1 MVLQTM
7 ISIALFVVTLFLLA
21 IALANVL
28 FWPKPRQAQQAY
40 AGEISILIPARNEEA
55 NLPACLET
63 VLRQGEAVREVLIYN
78 DHSTDG
84 TGEIIRRFAELDKR
98 VRSVAV
104 LPLAEGWCGKNF
116 ACAQL
121 AKAATGKFLLF
132 IDADARL
139 AESAA
144 ARMVEEMHQRRLTFL
159 SCWPG
164 LELVSF
170 WERMLMPMLN
180 FVVFAT
186 FPTPLSMR
194 LGSPSLGLA
203 HGACLMFERAA
214 YEAIGGHAAVRDQI
228 FEDTRLAQLWRER
241 GESGLCLDGQD
252 VVRVRMYSS
261 FAEIWQGFQ
270 KNFFPAFKHELSF
283 WFFVAFHA
291 VIFLTPFVWLLVS
304 PSLAIGLVVLAVLL
318 IRLLLAWRFR
328 QPLWAALLHPLAEA
342 ILLALGLS
350 SWRRCKSGQGVA
362 WKGREYHKATKIQ

>member
-1 MVLQTM
+1 MF
-7 ISIALFVVTLFLLA
+7 SIAVLAVTVFLLA
-21 IALANVL
+21 IALVNAL
-28 FWPKPRQAQQAY
+28 FWPKPRRARQVY
-40 AGEISILIPARNEEA
+40 AGELSVLIPARNEEA
-55 NLPACLET
+55 NLAACLET
-63 VLRQGEAVREVLIYN
+63 VLRQGDAVREVLVYN

-84 TGEIIRRFAELDKR
+84 TGSILHDFAARDTR
-98 VRSVAV
+98 VRAAEV
-104 LPLAEGWCGKNF
+104 LPLADGWCGKNF

-121 AKAATGKFLLF
+121 AKAAAGKYLLF

-139 AESAA
+139 LEGAA
-144 ARMVEEMHQRRLTFL
+144 ARMVEEMNRRQLTFL

-170 WERMLMPMLN
+170 WERALMPMLN

-186 FPTPLSMR
+186 FPSPLSLW

-203 HGACLMFERAA
+203 HGACLMFERET
-214 YEAIGGHAAVRDQI
+214 YERVGGHAAVRDQI

-241 GESGLCLDGQD
+241 KQRGLCLDGQD

-270 KNFFPAFKHELSF
+270 KNFFPAFKHEASF

-291 VIFLTPFVWLLVS
+291 VVFLMPFAWLVVA
-304 PSLAIGLVVLAVLL
+304 PSLTMALAALAVLL
-318 IRLLLAWRFR
+318 IRLALIVRFR
-328 QPLWAALLHPLAEA
+328 QTLWAALLHPLAEA

-350 SWRRCKSGQGVA
+350 SWRRCKSGRGVA
-362 WKGREYHKATKIQ
+362 WKGREYHKAAKI

>member
-1 MVLQTM
+1 M
-7 ISIALFVVTLFLLA
+7 ISTALFIVTLFLLA
-21 IALANVL
+21 IALTNAL
-28 FWPKPRQAQQAY
+28 FWPKPRRAQRAY
-40 AGEISILIPARNEEA
+40 AGEVSVLIPARNEES

-63 VLRQGEAVREVLIYN
+63 VLRQGQTVREVLVYN

-84 TGEIIRRFAELDKR
+84 TERILREFAARDER
-98 VRSVAV
+98 VRSVEV

-121 AKAATGKFLLF
+121 AGAATGNYLLF

-139 AESAA
+139 TEGAV
-144 ARMVEEMHQRRLTFL
+144 ARMAEEMHQRSLTFL

-170 WERMLMPMLN
+170 WERALMPMLN

-186 FPTPLSMR
+186 FPSPLSLL

-203 HGACLMFERAA
+203 HGACLMFERAT
-214 YEAIGGHAAVRDQI
+214 YEEVGGHAAVRDQI

-241 GESGLCLDGQD
+241 GRRGLCLDGQD

-270 KNFFPAFKHELSF
+270 KNFFPAFKYELSF
-283 WFFVAFHA
+283 WFFWAFHA
-291 VIFLTPFVWLLVS
+291 VVFLLPIVLSVVW
-304 PSLAIGLVVLAVLL
+304 PSVQIGLAALAIFM
-318 IRLLLAWRFR
+318 IRLALAWRFR
-328 QPLWAALLHPLAEA
+328 QPLWAVLLHPLAEA

-350 SWRRCKSGQGVA
+350 SWWRCKSGRGVA
-362 WKGREYHKATKIQ
+362 WKGREYHKTAKV